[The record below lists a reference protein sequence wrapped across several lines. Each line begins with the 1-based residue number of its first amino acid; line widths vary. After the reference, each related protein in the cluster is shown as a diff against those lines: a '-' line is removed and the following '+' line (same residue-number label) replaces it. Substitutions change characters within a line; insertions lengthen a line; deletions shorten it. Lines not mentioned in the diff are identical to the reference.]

1 MAAIDVGI
9 SEKEFMHMTLRSVR
23 LRIERFWKREIEKQR
38 QTEYYV
44 WLTGYFNQFAI
55 GAIMS
60 KQIKYPSNP
69 LLEREKSTDSIAKK
83 TGKSE
88 AELQQE
94 ERYFALRIKQANA
107 NIARAAKSQGE

>member
-1 MAAIDVGI
+1 
-9 SEKEFMHMTLRSVR
+9 
-23 LRIERFWKREIEKQR
+23 
-38 QTEYYV
+38 
-44 WLTGYFNQFAI
+44 
-55 GAIMS
+55 MS
-60 KQIKYPSNP
+60 KQIKYPNNP

-107 NIARAAKSQGE
+107 NIAKAAKSQGE

>member
-38 QTEYYV
+38 QTEYYA

-60 KQIKYPSNP
+60 KQIKYPNNP

-83 TGKSE
+83 TRKSE

-107 NIARAAKSQGE
+107 NIAKAAKSQGE